1 VAPPASIAVQVDLFF
16 IVFCSLVVPSVN
28 AVPVLKAYS
37 LIVIV
42 TDVVPLVEESAPE
55 TLDIET
61 VAVSL
66 PSFTVSSVGLNV
78 AVPVVCPAVIVI
90 SDIFP

>member
-1 VAPPASIAVQVDLFF
+1 M
-16 IVFCSLVVPSVN
+16 
-28 AVPVLKAYS
+28 PVRRAYS
-37 LIVIV
+37 LMVIV
-42 TDVVPLVEESAPE
+42 TDVVPLVEESAPD

-66 PSFTVSSVGLNV
+66 PSFTVSEVGLKV
-78 AVPVVCPAVIVI
+78 DVPIVNPAAIVI

>member
-1 VAPPASIAVQVDLFF
+1 
-16 IVFCSLVVPSVN
+16 
-28 AVPVLKAYS
+28 VPVRRAYS
-37 LIVIV
+37 LMVIV
-42 TDVVPLVEESAPE
+42 TDVVPLVEESAPD

-66 PSFTVSSVGLNV
+66 PSFTVSEVGLKV
-78 AVPVVCPAVIVI
+78 DVPIVNPAAIVI

>member
-1 VAPPASIAVQVDLFF
+1 M
-16 IVFCSLVVPSVN
+16 
-28 AVPVLKAYS
+28 
-37 LIVIV
+37 VIV
-42 TDVVPLVEESAPE
+42 TDVVPLVEESAPD

-66 PSFTVSSVGLNV
+66 PSFTVSEVGLKV
-78 AVPVVCPAVIVI
+78 DVPIVNPAAIVI